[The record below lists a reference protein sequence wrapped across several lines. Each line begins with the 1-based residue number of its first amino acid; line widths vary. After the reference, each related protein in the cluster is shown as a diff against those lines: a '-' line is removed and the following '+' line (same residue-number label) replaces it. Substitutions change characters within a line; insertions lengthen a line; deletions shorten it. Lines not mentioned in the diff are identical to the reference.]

1 MIPYSSQLSISIH
14 APRVGSDYYKCYVTK
29 SAKISIHAPR
39 VGSDYDN
46 DMRIWF
52 CDDFNP
58 RSPCGERLTRDSHI
72 IAPSYFNPRSPC
84 GERRLIGAM
93 TIHLM
98 QFQSTLPVWGA
109 TFWAMNSKTYA
120 LLFQSTLPVWGATE
134 KPGKPLPEPSPF
146 QSTLPVWGAT
156 KQVRLQELRPYISIH
171 APRVGS
177 DTD

>member
-39 VGSDYDN
+39 VGSDYDK

-84 GERRLIGAM
+84 GERPLVFA
-93 TIHLM
+93 LVPSSLA
-98 QFQSTLPVWGA
+98 FQSTLPVWGA
-109 TFWAMNSKTYA
+109 TIVM
-120 LLFQSTLPVWGATE
+120 AT
-134 KPGKPLPEPSPF
+134 SD
-146 QSTLPVWGAT
+146 TVT
-156 KQVRLQELRPYISIH
+156 IISIH

-177 DTD
+177 DDSAYS